1 MTTPEKHASNDP
13 LNLSLIYTEYRVF
26 SVPDFGSTVCLRV
39 ALVRRVVA
47 CCLFW
52 RGFVL
57 YFSSFYLV
65 ESRFASLSLLWDFAK
80 ADVCFAREPTDHSST
95 ANPQTWDERLC
106 DQYLHFM
113 LEDIDT
119 PARFLLEES
128 EK

>member
-1 MTTPEKHASNDP
+1 
-13 LNLSLIYTEYRVF
+13 
-26 SVPDFGSTVCLRV
+26 
-39 ALVRRVVA
+39 
-47 CCLFW
+47 
-52 RGFVL
+52 
-57 YFSSFYLV
+57 
-65 ESRFASLSLLWDFAK
+65 LWDFAK

-128 EK
+128 EKWLVPLLLAVLMMMKPWMKCMNMFERTEL